1 MTDTSI
7 RLFIALPLPPS
18 LQRMLSDWSEEL
30 RLKLP
35 FRKWV
40 HPSDL
45 HITLQFLGNT
55 PSQQID
61 AIKSALRSGIANSPE
76 TFELKLERL
85 RLFGRP
91 DNPSVLW
98 VGISGELGLLHA
110 LHQAVASVL
119 APLGYKAEGRPYH
132 PHITLARKHNG
143 TVPFDHGLLD
153 HFTVPSSAP
162 DGEIPGWTVHDIV
175 LYSSSLNQ
183 PPPLYTELQRLPL
196 L

>member
-40 HPSDL
+40 HSSDL
-45 HITLQFLGNT
+45 HITLQFLGST

-61 AIKSALRSGIANSPE
+61 AIKSALRSGIATSPE
-76 TFELKLERL
+76 SFELKLERL

-98 VGISGELGLLHA
+98 VGVSGELGPLHA
-110 LHQAVASVL
+110 LQQAVASVL
-119 APLGYKAEGRPYH
+119 APLGIELR
-132 PHITLARKHNG
+132 I
-143 TVPFDHGLLD
+143 VPTIPILHWRGNIMEPF
-153 HFTVPSSAP
+153 PSTT
-162 DGEIPGWTVHDIV
+162 GCWTISRYPR
-175 LYSSSLNQ
+175 LRR
-183 PPPLYTELQRLPL
+183 TENFQAGQSMISFCTAAA
-196 L
+196 